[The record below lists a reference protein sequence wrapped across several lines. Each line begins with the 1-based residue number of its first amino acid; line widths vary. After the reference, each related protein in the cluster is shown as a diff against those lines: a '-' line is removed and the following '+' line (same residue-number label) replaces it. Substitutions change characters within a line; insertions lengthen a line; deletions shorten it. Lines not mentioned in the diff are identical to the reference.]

1 MFFEN
6 TNKILDAIIKEKPI
20 STKNPKVISVV
31 EKINKLENIRE
42 DAREMLLKTI
52 SLSSSLGNLEVNV
65 AYLIDE
71 IEAIMNKLSLQTEN
85 TLAFA
90 EETTASMGEIDKA
103 IEDNVEN
110 IDEIHKNIEDIV
122 VNNNKNIESIKLM
135 GEVCDKVTESN
146 NTVNITL
153 NKLLDNL
160 KEIGNIVEVIEQIA
174 DQTNLLAL
182 NASIEAARAGEAGR
196 GFAVVSE
203 EIRKLADSTKASL
216 DQFKSFTQEIH
227 KDSAKSLESMK
238 QTNEVMQ
245 QIPLVTKT
253 IKEAVEKNFNAIN
266 LIKGDIEGFA
276 VSFQQIS
283 TAINEITSAMYSL
296 STETEEIVSIV
307 NRLDSDIKKLESIKH
322 EINDMDTAFIEQ
334 NREYYQRFMDND
346 CKVTKEELVHILK
359 NASKQHNLWMDILEE
374 AVRNSKIIPLQVD
387 AGKCGFG
394 HFYNSLIIHDDEI
407 KKLWESIDRYHNEL
421 HDAGEQ
427 ALLAIR
433 DGDMEKANNY
443 YQIAKQSSQMVYKI
457 IDEIINV
464 LNNRN
469 A

>member
-20 STKNPKVISVV
+20 STKDPKAISVV

-42 DAREMLLKTI
+42 DARAMLLKTI

-307 NRLDSDIKKLESIKH
+307 NRLDSDIKNLESIKH

-346 CKVTKEELVHILK
+346 CKVTK
-359 NASKQHNLWMDILEE
+359 
-374 AVRNSKIIPLQVD
+374 
-387 AGKCGFG
+387 
-394 HFYNSLIIHDDEI
+394 
-407 KKLWESIDRYHNEL
+407 
-421 HDAGEQ
+421 
-427 ALLAIR
+427 
-433 DGDMEKANNY
+433 
-443 YQIAKQSSQMVYKI
+443 
-457 IDEIINV
+457 
-464 LNNRN
+464 
-469 A
+469 

>member
-20 STKNPKVISVV
+20 STKNPKAISVL

-42 DAREMLLKTI
+42 DTREMLLKTI

-110 IDEIHKNIEDIV
+110 IDAIHKNIEDIV

-216 DQFKSFTQEIH
+216 DKFKSFTQEIH

-238 QTNEVMQ
+238 QTNEVMK
-245 QIPLVTKT
+245 QIPLVTRT
-253 IKEAVEKNFNAIN
+253 IKEAVEKNFNAVN

-276 VSFQQIS
+276 ASFQQIS
-283 TAINEITSAMYSL
+283 TAINEITSAMHSL

-346 CKVTKEELVHILK
+346 CKVTKEELVNILK

-387 AGKCGFG
+387 ADKCGFG
-394 HFYNSLIIHDDEI
+394 HFYNSLIIQDDEI

>member
-20 STKNPKVISVV
+20 STKDPKAISVV

-42 DAREMLLKTI
+42 DARAMLLKTI

-307 NRLDSDIKKLESIKH
+307 NRLDSDIKNLESIKH

>member
-20 STKNPKVISVV
+20 STKNPKAISVV
-31 EKINKLENIRE
+31 EKINKLENIKE

-110 IDEIHKNIEDIV
+110 IDAIHKNIEDIV

-216 DQFKSFTQEIH
+216 DQFKNFTQEIH

-238 QTNEVMQ
+238 QTNEVMK
-245 QIPLVTKT
+245 QIPLVTRT
-253 IKEAVEKNFNAIN
+253 IKEAVEKNFNAVN

-276 VSFQQIS
+276 ASFQQIS
-283 TAINEITSAMYSL
+283 TAINEVTSAMYSL

-307 NRLDSDIKKLESIKH
+307 NRLDSDLKNLESIKH
-322 EINDMDTAFIEQ
+322 EVNDMDTAFIEQ

-387 AGKCGFG
+387 AEKCGFG

-407 KKLWESIDRYHNEL
+407 KQLWENIDRYHNDL
-421 HDAGEQ
+421 HEAGEQ

-433 DGDMEKANNY
+433 DKDVEKANNY
-443 YQIAKQSSQMVYKI
+443 YQIAKQSSQKVYKI

-464 LNNRN
+464 LNNRY